1 MKNLKTILFGLAVL
15 SMAACTRENMETPA
29 HDNQNLVEVTI
40 EAGIDNGQQKPA
52 AAVASKV
59 VFNDTG
65 TGLEMNWR
73 ESGEAFDIIIGS
85 GGGKYTM
92 TQESSPVGGK
102 AVFSGKLPSEADAT
116 TGSFRAGTTIALYPT
131 TPSSTTVT
139 SHLVDLSSQN
149 GKYNEK
155 NTHMYFKYSSNY
167 VTFINNIETS
177 NITFKYLVSILKVEL
192 DFGAEAGMA
201 EDITFYATD
210 LINSSKFAPNTGT
223 WTTAGQV
230 VGNPVTFTEDVELVN
245 GKATVYLYLIPGT
258 VTDLS
263 VKATVNHKE
272 YNAVVKAGPRIIDA
286 GKQYNISNVKMETD
300 DAEITSLTILPQTTG
315 YSYDGMKMEIGRFGE
330 TAALA
335 TMDVVDGRAVVP
347 GNITLNAGDKVWI
360 CIPKVAKFFHT
371 LTADELSANII
382 NLPEKNNGSTLL
394 AEPTVDGK
402 PYKNDWVVALY
413 MGVDSDLNPGQPLY
427 WATGNLI
434 AIKTNSEIDGT
445 TPSSVEFFIANE
457 AITIGEGANP
467 NPYFLLPKNAAD
479 GFNEQPA
486 GTMWDLFQPAAT
498 TGVRTVANNNH
509 VSSWSSAD
517 YQYAGKEGVDICRKQ
532 LGGEWRLPTYPQFK
546 GECEKFDTQKA
557 ASNSPKYSEYTYNVP
572 ETIIVNKMKMPWTG
586 MYLNA
591 STGSARTVRQVYV
604 TGNLSSVSNAY
615 YLDSGASI
623 TLAVSSMAAVRP
635 VTE

>member
-1 MKNLKTILFGLAVL
+1 MKNVKTILFGLAVL

-52 AAVASKV
+52 AAAASKV

-73 ESGEAFDIIIGS
+73 ESGEAFSLALGGS
-85 GGGKYTM
+85 EVTPYTM
-92 TQESSPVGGK
+92 TQTSDPSNSV
-102 AVFSGKLPSEADAT
+102 ATFSGQLPAYDSASGNRGKTVFA
-116 TGSFRAGTTIALYPT
+116 FYPAV
-131 TPSSTTVT
+131 PGKVNASKFN
-139 SHLVDLSSQN
+139 VDLSIQS
-149 GKYNEK
+149 GKYDESKTYMYYYHNPSGGSANYADFMEK
-155 NTHMYFKYSSNY
+155 GRT
-167 VTFINNIETS
+167 VTFHH
-177 NITFKYLVSILKVEL
+177 LVAILKTEL
-192 DFGAEAGMA
+192 DFGNESGTV
-201 EDITFYATD
+201 ENITFSAD
-210 LINSSKFAPNTGT
+210 DMINSSNFKAVSPQSWLTD
-223 WTTAGQV
+223 GQV

-347 GNITLNAGDKVWI
+347 ENITLNAGDKVWI

-394 AEPTVDGK
+394 PEPTIAGK
-402 PYKNDWVVALY
+402 PYVNDWAVALY
-413 MGVDSDLNPGQPLY
+413 IGIDADNGNPLY

-434 AIKTNSEIDGT
+434 AMK
-445 TPSSVEFFIANE
+445 
-457 AITIGEGANP
+457 
-467 NPYFLLPKNAAD
+467 KNAAGEDSEIAYFIATKEITAEENGGSNSPYGLWTEDSATD
-479 GFNEQPA
+479 GFKNSSA
-486 GTMWDLFQPAAT
+486 GTAWDIFQSAT
-498 TGVRTVANNNH
+498 KNGARRGTTNSHTNA
-509 VSSWSSAD
+509 WSSAN
-517 YQYAGKEGVDICRKQ
+517 YAFGGGANDICTAN
-532 LGGEWRLPTYPQFK
+532 LGGSWRLPSYQNEATGYFEKAPKLNSTTVDYYTVSYTSGTITNSISLPGVRIRSDK
-546 GECEKFDTQKA
+546 GNDTRKKRA
-557 ASNSPKYSEYTYNVP
+557 MYMTGTLTSTSN
-572 ETIIVNKMKMPWTG
+572 
-586 MYLNA
+586 
-591 STGSARTVRQVYV
+591 VRVLDAYAGTKEISV
-604 TGNLSSVSNAY
+604 TWC
-615 YLDSGASI
+615 I
-623 TLAVSSMAAVRP
+623 AVRP